1 MQIQKMKNS
10 LPKQKITILGHDNI
24 DVDAFLS
31 GILLSKLLNFLKID
45 NEFVILEKV
54 KENETYKIVKELFNI
69 DMKKWEKVSEDG
81 NRNLFLEDHFETTHL
96 GKIVGC
102 IDHHP
107 TAKKIEYKYQYR
119 RNSCASAYLIYE
131 IMQHEGYELTKE
143 DAKMVIVA
151 MMVDTTSFRNSKTIY
166 EEVEIAKK
174 LAEKYSL
181 EYEKLLKYCLCI
193 TPIENMEIKDIVEN
207 GKKHYNYAGTKVESA
222 YIQVYG
228 MPDENTINCWL
239 EYLQESIAISNVKL
253 KVFIIYETKTNKTIE
268 YRVSSKKISI
278 TAHDGVLSRG
288 KDIMPK
294 IEKMFLK

>member
-131 IMQHEGYELTKE
+131 IMQHEGYQLTKE

-228 MPDENTINCWL
+228 MPGENTINCWL
-239 EYLQESIAISNVKL
+239 EYLQENIDIFNVKM

-268 YRVSSKKISI
+268 YRVSSKEISI
-278 TAHDGVLSRG
+278 TAHDGILSRG

>member
-10 LPKQKITILGHDNI
+10 FPKQKITILGHDNI

-69 DMKKWEKVSEDG
+69 DMKKWEKVSENG

-131 IMQHEGYELTKE
+131 IMQHEGYQLTKE

>member
-131 IMQHEGYELTKE
+131 IMQHEGYQLTKE

>member
-131 IMQHEGYELTKE
+131 IMQHEGYQLTKE

-166 EEVEIAKK
+166 EEVKIAKK

>member
-107 TAKKIEYKYQYR
+107 AAKKIEYKYQYR

-131 IMQHEGYELTKE
+131 IMQHEGYQLTKE

>member
-107 TAKKIEYKYQYR
+107 AAKKIEYKYQYR
-119 RNSCASAYLIYE
+119 RNSCASVYLIYE
-131 IMQHEGYELTKE
+131 IMQHEGYRLTKE